1 MDSYKLKNCFKEIC
15 PYLSNLDMLNDQE
28 MFLDAVRYESRMTQN
43 PDTIISNIY
52 QHLLKQDIAE
62 KKFGEITRKNKIS
75 CVKLLKEVIWKHL
88 EESNKTIIQIYQSL
102 YNEHQTYYDDFHFD
116 EYYRQQQVPPW
127 KSDDDCIDGL
137 KKFYQQQLEDNKP
150 LKQFCND
157 IMAGNFTNKIVPW
170 TGLIVQSF
178 KKKNNL
184 DRILNVKTILEL
196 IPLISCDFSI
206 YRCIQLP
213 RILTNNSVIPQL
225 LPTSW
230 SFYQGYPEYWCLPE
244 SYKQN
249 KYILVVSLQ
258 NNKNIIFNT
267 ANELQYEVV
276 VMPCVL
282 RVIKIIDLYVVKY
295 VHCSVTFDD
304 ESQIK
309 QNFL

>member
-15 PYLSNLDMLNDQE
+15 PYLSHLDMLNDQE

-52 QHLLKQDIAE
+52 HHLLKQDIAE
-62 KKFGEITRKNKIS
+62 KKLVQITSKNKIT
-75 CVKLLKEVIWKHL
+75 CARLLKQVIWKHL
-88 EESNKTIIQIYQSL
+88 EESNTTIIKIYQSL
-102 YNEHQTYYDDFHFD
+102 YNEHQTYYDNFHFD
-116 EYYRQQQVPPW
+116 EYYRQQQVPPCEL
-127 KSDDDCIDGL
+127 DDCIDDL
-137 KKFYQQQLEDNKP
+137 KKFYLEQLEHNKT

-178 KKKNNL
+178 KKRNNL
-184 DRILNVKTILEL
+184 DRILNVGKILEL
-196 IPLISCDFSI
+196 IPLISCNFSL

-213 RILTNNSVIPQL
+213 HSLSINSDLPQL

-230 SFYQGYPEYWCLPE
+230 SYYQGYPEYWCLSE

-267 ANELQYEVV
+267 ANESQYEVIL
-276 VMPCVL
+276 MPCVL
-282 RVIKIIDLYVVKY
+282 RVIQIIDLYVVKY
-295 VHCSVTFDD
+295 VHCSITFDD
-304 ESQIK
+304 ESRIT